1 MKKVTLDVQGMSC
14 GHCKSSV
21 EGALNGLDG
30 VSSAEVD
37 LASGKVDV
45 TYDDGRVTL
54 AEMREAVE
62 EQGYDV
68 VA

>member
-1 MKKVTLDVQGMSC
+1 METMTLDVKGMSC

-21 EGALNGLDG
+21 EGALKNLEG
-30 VSSAEVD
+30 VTDVEVN
-37 LASGKVDV
+37 LNTGKVDV
-45 TYDDGRVTL
+45 TYDDAKVKIGD
-54 AEMREAVE
+54 MREAVE

>member
-21 EGALNGLDG
+21 EGALKGLDG
-30 VSSAEVD
+30 VSGAEVD

-45 TYDDGRVTL
+45 TYDDAQVTM
-54 AEMREAVE
+54 AAMREAVE

>member
-1 MKKVTLDVQGMSC
+1 MKTTLSVIGMTC
-14 GHCKSSV
+14 GHCKMSV
-21 EGALNGLDG
+21 EGALNELNG
-30 VSSAEVD
+30 VKSAEVN

-45 TYDDGRVTL
+45 TYDEAEVTL
-54 AEMREAVE
+54 DAMRLAVE

>member
-1 MKKVTLDVQGMSC
+1 MTTTIQVQGMSC

-21 EGALNGLDG
+21 EGALNELEG
-30 VSSAEVD
+30 VSGAEVNLD
-37 LASGKVDV
+37 TGNVDV
-45 TYDDGRVTL
+45 TYDDSKVTIQ
-54 AEMREAVE
+54 EMHDAVE